1 MLLLLAAKWQSFLNQ
16 RLRGNPLVP
25 VLLAEEVIVLERGR
39 HSLMLQIIL
48 VDWHNGLKR
57 QIGE

>member
-39 HSLMLQIIL
+39 HSLMLQIVL
-48 VDWHNGLKR
+48 VDRHYGLKW